1 MVGVEHAKF
10 YTRFCMVLKAKGSTL
25 KILKTR
31 PFTGDSLELNIL
43 RWAFVKKTSGEFLQS
58 ELLEAYLDN

>member
-1 MVGVEHAKF
+1 
-10 YTRFCMVLKAKGSTL
+10 MVLKAKGSTL